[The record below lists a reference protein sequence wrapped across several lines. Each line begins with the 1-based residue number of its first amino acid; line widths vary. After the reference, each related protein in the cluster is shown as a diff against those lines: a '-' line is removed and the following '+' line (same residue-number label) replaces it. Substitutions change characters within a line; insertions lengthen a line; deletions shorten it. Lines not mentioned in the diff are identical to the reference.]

1 MALCG
6 WYFGKLTYKAQ
17 QDENEVTS
25 KASKVFNW
33 CYVNPEMVRFF
44 NSKNIELTKFKQL
57 IEKSAQFYYKLSHAV
72 AANTAVLKTLTLMM
86 FVQGFGLVII
96 YYHIKQLRSINY
108 SLVSVLV

>member
-1 MALCG
+1 MEYHFDNNGKFPHYGTL
-6 WYFGKLTYKAQ
+6 WLVFLKLTYKAQ

-72 AANTAVLKTLTLMM
+72 AANTAVLKL
-86 FVQGFGLVII
+86 
-96 YYHIKQLRSINY
+96 
-108 SLVSVLV
+108 